1 MLKLKKR
8 RVLQFS
14 ELTCLKV
21 AAYLIKGG
29 EKRWGHLP
37 PIPPFG
43 QCDLRRRPKM
53 GVVAVLERVLNQKIT
68 NGNLYTT
75 HLPASVLWSEKSGWV
90 WSVI

>member
-1 MLKLKKR
+1 MLKLKNR
-8 RVLQFS
+8 PVLQFS

-21 AAYLIKGG
+21 AAYLMKGG
-29 EKRWGHLP
+29 EKRW
-37 PIPPFG
+37 G

-68 NGNLYTT
+68 NGNLYTN